1 MKSLPK
7 ELLEMLVCP
16 RCKGTLTYDEKNQEL
31 ICKKSKIAFPII
43 DSIPIMLID
52 KAKKSGEC

>member
-16 RCKGTLTYDEKNQEL
+16 KSRRPLTYDEKNHEL
-31 ICKKSKIAFPII
+31 ICKESKLAYPII
-43 DSIPIMLID
+43 NNIPILLID
-52 KAKKSGEC
+52 KARNL